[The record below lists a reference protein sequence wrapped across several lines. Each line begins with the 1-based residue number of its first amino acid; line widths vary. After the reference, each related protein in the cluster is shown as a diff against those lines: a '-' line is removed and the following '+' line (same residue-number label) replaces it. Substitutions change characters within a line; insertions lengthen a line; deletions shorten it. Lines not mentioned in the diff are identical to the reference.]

1 MDNKTEYR
9 DLNMT
14 PREIVEELDR
24 HIIGQKAAKR
34 PAQPLAPPPDSGAD
48 AQ

>member
-14 PREIVEELDR
+14 PSDTRAR
-24 HIIGQKAAKR
+24 GIGLTIPSR
-34 PAQPLAPPPDSGAD
+34 LHSSRLHY
-48 AQ
+48 

>member
-14 PREIVEELDR
+14 PRDTR
-24 HIIGQKAAKR
+24 AANGGVLSV
-34 PAQPLAPPPDSGAD
+34 PPNAFSPLALA
-48 AQ
+48 

>member
-14 PREIVEELDR
+14 PRDTR
-24 HIIGQKAAKR
+24 AANGGVIR
-34 PAQPLAPPPDSGAD
+34 SAQCF
-48 AQ
+48 

>member
-14 PREIVEELDR
+14 PRDT
-24 HIIGQKAAKR
+24 KAANR
-34 PAQPLAPPPDSGAD
+34 GVLSVPPNAFSPLALA
-48 AQ
+48 

>member
-14 PREIVEELDR
+14 PREIGAR
-24 HIIGQKAAKR
+24 GIGLTIPSR
-34 PAQPLAPPPDSGAD
+34 LHY
-48 AQ
+48 